1 MFFLFYTLPLFFYF
15 YRMDICGELIKEH
28 SKPQALRIAAYI
40 GADEDRFAELM
51 QLFFSKDYR
60 ITQRASW
67 PMNFCVEKYPF
78 LLLPYLPQMIENLK
92 RDDVH
97 DAVKRN
103 SVRVLQFFDIPD
115 ELLGEVADVCFHLL
129 SAAHSPI
136 AVKAFCMPIL
146 LHICRKEPDLKNEL
160 KMLIEEQ
167 MPYAAPAFISSG
179 QRVLK
184 QLENIR

>member
-1 MFFLFYTLPLFFYF
+1 
-15 YRMDICGELIKEH
+15 MDILRELVKEH

-51 QLFFSKDYR
+51 RIFFGKDYR

-67 PMNFCVEKYPF
+67 SMNFCVEKHPF

-115 ELLGEVADVCFHLL
+115 ELLGEVADVCFQLL
-129 SAAHSPI
+129 SAANSPI

-146 LHICRKEPDLKNEL
+146 LHICQKEPDLKNEL
-160 KMLIEEQ
+160 KMLIEDQ

-179 QRVLK
+179 RRVLK
-184 QLENIR
+184 QLEKIR